1 MKIEKLKLGRFFR
14 SDGNFKKFDPKLHGI
29 EIVQK
34 IDEIIDHLNSEGEKK
49 PIYITNYQDR
59 VENFGNI
66 PKPDKECEVARFY
79 KKYIKGNFKLNVNPK
94 NIAPDKPDKELGKS
108 KRAIACGDSI
118 YQSDLKPDK
127 LQVRQKIES
136 VLKRNYKDDN
146 AHRYSVILELE
157 DIFED

>member
-14 SDGNFKKFDPKLHGI
+14 DGNFKKFDPKLHGI

-66 PKPDKECEVARFY
+66 PKPDKLQEGELHIIKHCLDYCSHRM
-79 KKYIKGNFKLNVNPK
+79 KKHHFCGLREMVNGTTVDDLRRK
-94 NIAPDKPDKELGKS
+94 IKEL
-108 KRAIACGDSI
+108 
-118 YQSDLKPDK
+118 
-127 LQVRQKIES
+127 
-136 VLKRNYKDDN
+136 
-146 AHRYSVILELE
+146 LEE
-157 DIFED
+157 K